1 MKVELIIIM
10 TMIII
15 IIIII
20 IIIVIIIIMII
31 VNNNNNKQIWACTN
45 LGLYTNL
52 GLGWEII
59 TIVYKSR
66 PLGMGLGWKETLRNT
81 HGLGASWGHMVGGL
95 TTNPLGCIFG
105 LLSTFLGLE
114 VPSSSRHHLRPASIA

>member
-15 IIIII
+15 III
-20 IIIVIIIIMII
+20 VVIIIMII
-31 VNNNNNKQIWACTN
+31 VNNNNNNKQIWACTN

-59 TIVYKSR
+59 IIVYKSG
-66 PLGMGLGWKETLRNT
+66 PLGMGLGWEETLRNT
-81 HGLGASWGHMVGGL
+81 HGLGASWGHMVGGP